1 MHRAQINLEDW
12 QYQRLKSRARHERR
26 SISAV
31 VREIVADHFD
41 SGRKRPSFERGLGEI
56 AGIGRS
62 GTGKASEDHDDIY
75 DD

>member
-12 QYQRLKSRARHERR
+12 QYQKLRSLARHLRR

-31 VREIVADHFD
+31 VREIVAGHFD
-41 SGRKRPSFERGLGEI
+41 SDRKRTRFERGLGEI
-56 AGIGRS
+56 AGIGHSGLRS
-62 GTGKASEDHDDIY
+62 AGEDY